1 MEPCGRRT
9 LAIESTRRTRVER
22 GFILTRPEQTYFTY
36 STAHGPLTICSNGRA
51 VTRISFEDERFE
63 GTNRPADIT
72 NRAATQIQ
80 EYLAG
85 KRTAFDVPI
94 APEGSAFQKEV
105 WAQVCELPYGATCTA
120 AQLAEHIGKAGSHRA
135 VGTAIRRNPIPMIIP
150 AHRVDLPN
158 ATGKVAR
165 IYRALRAMEQS
176 GSAAPDA

>member
-1 MEPCGRRT
+1 MR
-9 LAIESTRRTRVER
+9 
-22 GFILTRPEQTYFTY
+22 
-36 STAHGPLTICSNGRA
+36 
-51 VTRISFEDERFE
+51 
-63 GTNRPADIT
+63 TNRPADIT

-120 AQLAEHIGKAGSHRA
+120 AQLAERIGKAGSHRA
-135 VGTAIRRNPIPMIIP
+135 VGTAISRNPIPMIIP
-150 AHRVDLPN
+150 THRVDLPN

-165 IYRALRAMEQS
+165 IYRANKHTNLVNDQPGEAMLHPAGWS
-176 GSAAPDA
+176 GIVFE